1 MTVDPAHSDNPVLAA
16 ILSRRSLS
24 PRRLALPAP
33 SPDALKLILRASAA
47 APDHKKLRPFRF
59 ILIPDHKRADLANAF
74 RAAKLARDPNS
85 TEEDLERAAG
95 KAHNGPMLLAVV
107 IRTIRDDPRVSVL
120 DQLICAGAAVENVLL
135 AAQALGF
142 GGCLR
147 SGTSATSR
155 TVREALQLDGSEDL
169 AAFIILGT
177 PQKQSA
183 PPRDDDIAGLLTT
196 WE

>member
-1 MTVDPAHSDNPVLAA
+1 MTGQSSLLEA
-16 ILSRRSLS
+16 ILARRSLS
-24 PRRLALPAP
+24 PRLLELPEP
-33 SPDALKLILRASAA
+33 SREQLTLMLRASAA

-59 ILIPDHKRADLANAF
+59 ILIPEHKRASLAQAF
-74 RAAKLARDPNS
+74 RDAKHERDPGS
-85 TEEDLERAAG
+85 SEDDLDRAAN
-95 KAHNGPMLLAVV
+95 KAFRGPMLLALVV
-107 IRTIRDDPRVSVL
+107 RTIRDHPRVSVI
-120 DQLICAGAAVENVLL
+120 DQMISAGAAVENFLL

-155 TVREALQLDGSEDL
+155 TVREALHLDGSEDL

-177 PQKQSA
+177 PQKSA
-183 PPRDDDIAGLLTT
+183 GPRTDSIDGLLTV

>member
-1 MTVDPAHSDNPVLAA
+1 MSGSSVLLDA
-16 ILSRRSLS
+16 ILSRRSHS
-24 PRRLALPAP
+24 PKRLTLPAP
-33 SPDALKLILRASAA
+33 GPDELALILRASAA

-59 ILIPDHKRADLANAF
+59 ILIPAHKRAALADAF
-74 RAAKLARDPNS
+74 RAAKLARDPAS
-85 TEEDLERAAG
+85 SEDDLDRAAD
-95 KAHNGPMLLAVV
+95 KAHNGPMLLALVV
-107 IRTIRDDPRVSVL
+107 HTIRDDPRVSVM
-120 DQLICAGAAVENVLL
+120 DQHICAGAAVENVLL

-155 TVREALQLDGSEDL
+155 TVREALHLDGSEDL

-177 PQKQSA
+177 PQKPSVT
-183 PPRDDDIAGLLTT
+183 PRDDDIAGLLTT

>member
-1 MTVDPAHSDNPVLAA
+1 MTGQLNLLDA

-24 PRRLALPAP
+24 PRLLAQP
-33 SPDALKLILRASAA
+33 SPSSEQLSVMLRASAA
-47 APDHKKLRPFRF
+47 APDHKRLRPYRF
-59 ILIPDHKRADLANAF
+59 ILIPEHKRADLAKAF
-74 RAAKLARDPNS
+74 RDAKQERDPGS
-85 TEEDLERAAG
+85 SEDDLDRAGG
-95 KAHNGPMLLAVV
+95 KAFRGPMLLALVV
-107 IRTIRDDPRVSVL
+107 RTIRDHPRVSVV
-120 DQLICAGAAVENVLL
+120 DQLISAGAAVENFLL

-155 TVREALQLDGSEDL
+155 TVREALHLDGAEDL

-177 PQKQSA
+177 PIKPSA
-183 PPRDDDIAGLLTT
+183 PRNDPIDGLLST